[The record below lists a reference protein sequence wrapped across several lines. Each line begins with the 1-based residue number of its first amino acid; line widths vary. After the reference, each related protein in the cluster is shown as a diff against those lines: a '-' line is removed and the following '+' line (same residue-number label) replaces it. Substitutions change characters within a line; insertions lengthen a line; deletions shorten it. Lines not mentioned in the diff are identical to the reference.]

1 MVAMKSKYRI
11 TIFLVTFLVVMALVG
26 YSLASVEGDTQKTLR
41 SVQVTGFSVSPFKGP
56 FAAPVEIAVFSDFQ

>member
-1 MVAMKSKYRI
+1 MVAMKSKYKI
-11 TIFLVTFLVVMALVG
+11 IIFLFSFILVLALVG
-26 YSLASVEGDTQKTLR
+26 YSLASVEGGTQKTLR